1 VAAGRPPLDAEG
13 SAMQNEQVPGAA
25 TDGWRIDETAP
36 VISRHSVTVHASAET
51 VWRILTDIDAWTTWL
66 PEIADARLETPGLV
80 GPGSV
85 FRWSV
90 SGLDIVSTIAEV
102 RPHERLVWSGHANG
116 SDGILGIHVWNLAP
130 GDGGLLVSTEESFA
144 GPPVDAD
151 PDSLQA
157 ALDESL
163 GTWLQRLKDT
173 AETDAAG

>member
-1 VAAGRPPLDAEG
+1 MENGHVI
-13 SAMQNEQVPGAA
+13 GAA
-25 TDGWRIDETAP
+25 TDGLRIDETAP
-36 VISRHSVTVHASAET
+36 VISRHSITVRASAET
-51 VWRILTDIDAWTTWL
+51 VWLVLTDIDAWTTWL
-66 PEIADARLETPGLV
+66 PELSYARVETPGPI

-116 SDGILGIHVWNLAP
+116 SDGILGVHVWNLAP

-151 PDSLQA
+151 PDSVQA